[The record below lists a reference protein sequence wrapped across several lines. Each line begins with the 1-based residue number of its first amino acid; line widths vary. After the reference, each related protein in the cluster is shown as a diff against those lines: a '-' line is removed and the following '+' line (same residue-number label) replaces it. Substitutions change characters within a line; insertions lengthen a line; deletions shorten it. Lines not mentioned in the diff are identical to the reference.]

1 MLAEPWL
8 LRAMLFVGLAA
19 HKVLWEWLK
28 RSEAVQLPPRRA
40 PSSAGIAIV
49 KGVKIVVLGFLLIQT
64 LFLDVLPVTTRPGLL
79 RAVGTAIFTIGL
91 VIAMTARL
99 QLGRNWSN
107 LEDHAIGPEQ
117 ALVSNGLY
125 RYVRHPIYTG
135 DLLLLIGLE
144 LALNS
149 WLVLAVVPVIAVIV
163 RQVIAEE
170 HVLKRALPHYDEY
183 SARTKRFI
191 PLIV

>member
-8 LRAMLFVGLAA
+8 LRVMLFAGLVA
-19 HKVLWEWLK
+19 HKALWEWLK
-28 RSEAVQLPPRRA
+28 RPQAAQPRRPRA
-40 PSSAGIAIV
+40 ARGVGVAIV
-49 KGVKIVVLGFLLIQT
+49 KAVKIVVLGFLLVQT
-64 LFLDVLPVTTRPGLL
+64 LFLDVFPMAARPGLV
-79 RAVGTAIFTIGL
+79 RAVGTAIFAIGL

-107 LEDHAIGPEQ
+107 LEDHPIGPDQ

-170 HVLKRALPHYDEY
+170 HVLRRALPHYDEY
-183 SARTKRFI
+183 SARTKRFL